1 MWTLFRAQA
10 LRGYLTKYDCSSA
23 DINPIGGISKLD
35 LRRFM
40 AWAAHAHGYAT
51 LTQIVAAKVLPKGP
65 SRPRQLVPLSH
76 CVWFTLV
83 HLARGDS
90 ERLDLVEISG

>member
-1 MWTLFRAQA
+1 VDPASQA

-51 LTQIVAAKVLPKGP
+51 LTQIVAAKVLPKRPP
-65 SRPRQLVPLSH
+65 SRPRHLVPLFH
-76 CVWFTLV
+76 CFWFTRV
-83 HLARGDS
+83 HVAGGDS
-90 ERLDLVEISG
+90 ERLDLVEFSG